1 MKAADDY
8 AAIAKR
14 MQELKARQDGPEV
27 PVRCPSCGGA
37 KLREYEFCMVCL
49 HCSYTIRKA

>member
-8 AAIAKR
+8 AAINRR
-14 MQELKARQDGPEV
+14 MQELKARQDGPEF
-27 PVRCPSCGGA
+27 PVRCPSCDGA
-37 KLREYEFCMVCL
+37 KLRDYEFCMVCL